1 MSATRTSLMAALVDW
16 ATNVASNGRFGS
28 RTSPDRL
35 RELRNVCHS
44 MLDDLDTEQGRDLN
58 GRVEV
63 ATQASEFWHLR
74 PRLFDVVSEV
84 HGQSVAAQR
93 LAGLDRLLQV
103 NHDRRSQLSKRS
115 SATAPG
121 ALIPVRAS
129 AADNKVQTP
138 RRRASDKARP

>member
-16 ATNVASNGRFGS
+16 ATSVASNGRFGS

-44 MLDDLDTEQGRDLN
+44 MLDDLDSEPGRDLS
-58 GRVEV
+58 GRVEL

-93 LAGLDRLLQV
+93 LAALDRLLQV

-115 SATAPG
+115 TSTRPAV
-121 ALIPVRAS
+121 LIPAHVPV
-129 AADNKVQTP
+129 ADKAPTP
-138 RRRASDKARP
+138 RRRASDKARL